1 MKKQKEKLLVPREKY
16 LSAGVHI
23 GMTFKT
29 AGMKR
34 FIYKIRP
41 NGLAV
46 LNIGEL
52 DRRIVYAANM
62 VAGADS
68 VIIIS
73 RKEVGWEPAKKFAE
87 SISAKHTTGRFMPGS
102 LTNPSFEDFFE
113 PDLVIVV
120 DPSIDRQAIKEAIN
134 MRIPVIALTDTY
146 NDISYIDLILPCNNK
161 GKKSIA
167 LVLWAIAK
175 EVARMKGAEF
185 TASMEDFGFEE
196 SAERQPMREAG
207 ETGRY
212 QTRKTQTFSRG
223 LPTA

>member
-1 MKKQKEKLLVPREKY
+1 MPVKKQKEKLLVPREKY

-46 LNIGEL
+46 LNIGLL
-52 DRRIVYAANM
+52 DKRIEYAANM
-62 VAGADS
+62 IANS
-68 VIIIS
+68 NSTLIIS

-87 SISAKHTTGRFMPGS
+87 SIGGRYMTGRFMPGS
-102 LTNPSFEDFFE
+102 LTNPAFEDFFE

-120 DPSIDRQAIKEAIN
+120 DPSVDRQAIKEAVS

-146 NDISYIDLILPCNNK
+146 NDIAYIDLILPSNNK

-167 LVLWAIAK
+167 LVLWAIAR
-175 EVARMKGAEF
+175 EVAKLKKAEF
-185 TASMEDFGFEE
+185 TAKTEDFGGGEY
-196 SAERQPMREAG
+196 AEPTG
-207 ETGRY
+207 ERVAWA
-212 QTRKTQTFSRG
+212 TQ
-223 LPTA
+223 